1 MRKRVEAT
9 LASLLILLCVGLRL
23 AYTGNVAT
31 QEGGVDLITI
41 DSLVPFGKMER
52 PAVRFPHEK
61 HAAGGDE
68 ASCLVCHEA
77 RPGENAGIFFTFKG
91 RDGLSREEIK
101 TLYHTECISCHADR
115 EVAKLPTGPQ
125 FCSGC
130 HVNDTVGLPPSP
142 HFVDFEDHLHTLHTE
157 TAALDCQTCHD
168 VFGEEL
174 SDESIPAASGNTSHD
189 LCITC
194 HVTENMSGSADT
206 PLDCTGCHASPSI
219 HSEQTELT
227 ENDVRG
233 GEVLFDHDLHETAD
247 ISCETCHHKEPETGC
262 AECHADGDATDG
274 GGGVSLQAA
283 MHTKSSEQSCVGCHD
298 AMGVDAVDDCTA
310 CHAPF
315 QNDKP

>member
-23 AYTGNVAT
+23 AYTGSVAT
-31 QEGGVDLITI
+31 REEGVGVITI

-61 HAAGGDE
+61 HASGGDE

-91 RDGLSREEIK
+91 REGLSREEIK
-101 TLYHTECISCHADR
+101 TLYHTECIACHADR
-115 EVAKLPTGPQ
+115 EAAKLPTGPQ

-130 HVNDTVGLPPSP
+130 HVNDTAGLPSSP
-142 HFVDFEDHLHTLHTE
+142 HFLDFEDHLHALHAD
-157 TAALDCQTCHD
+157 TAGLGCQACHD
-168 VFGEEL
+168 VFGEERP
-174 SDESIPAASGNTSHD
+174 DESTHVPPGYTSHD

-194 HVTENMSGSADT
+194 HLAENMAGSAGT
-206 PLDCTGCHASPSI
+206 PLGCTGCHALPFMPS
-219 HSEQTELT
+219 EAAELT
-227 ENDVRG
+227 KNDVRG

-262 AECHADGDATDG
+262 AECHASGDATDG
-274 GGGVSLQAA
+274 GAGVSLQVA
-283 MHTKSSEQSCVGCHD
+283 MHTKSSERSCVGCHD

-315 QNDKP
+315 QDDRP